1 MISLSIWTVCQPTT
15 TADAFLRPAD
25 TIPRVSDLPV
35 LKGVLV
41 LLACQLIG
49 EVLAHLFDLEV
60 PGPVVGMLV
69 FLIVLRVARPRPA
82 SGLVRGPSLLLD
94 HLQLLFVPAGV
105 GVVVYLDELR
115 DDALPLA
122 AGLWLSWL
130 LGLVVTGAVVA
141 SLARLRGRSSR

>member
-1 MISLSIWTVCQPTT
+1 M
-15 TADAFLRPAD
+15 
-25 TIPRVSDLPV
+25 SDLPV

-41 LLACQLIG
+41 LLACQLVG
-49 EVLAHLFDLEV
+49 EVVVRLFGLEI

-69 FLIVLRVARPRPA
+69 FLVVLRRARPRPA
-82 SGLVRGPSLLLD
+82 SGLVRGPALLLS

-105 GVVVYLDELR
+105 GVIVYLDELR

-130 LGLVVTGAVVA
+130 LGFAVTGAVVGA
-141 SLARLRGRSSR
+141 LARRSR